1 MNGFSWQS
9 RKWSLLTAIVVMAAV
24 GGLMWW
30 LVGGCETKPEP
41 DPAEKT
47 AAEARDRSYH
57 VMQAMSDQNVIELAF
72 RIACFYHREK
82 RLPASLD
89 ELKKSAAGAVAPLPT
104 STTRGQ
110 ALEYKKT
117 GERTYTLAFTRE
129 RPGGQPETVTIPE
142 EVPAAMP
149 ALDDAALR
157 VWWDLE
163 YYKRMAQE
171 LQGRMNTADTSTR

>member
-1 MNGFSWQS
+1 MKDASWQS
-9 RKWSLLTAIVVMAAV
+9 RKWSLLAAVAVMASL

-30 LVGGCETKPEP
+30 LVGGCETQPG
-41 DPAEKT
+41 PAGKT
-47 AAEARDRSYH
+47 DAEARDRSYRS
-57 VMQAMSDQNVIELAF
+57 MQAMSDQNVIELAF
-72 RIACFYHREK
+72 RIACSYHREK

-89 ELKKSAAGAVAPLPT
+89 ELKKAAAGAPTPLPT
-104 STTRGQ
+104 ATTRGQ
-110 ALEYKKT
+110 PLEYKKT
-117 GERTYTLAFTRE
+117 GERTYTFTFTRE
-129 RPGGQPETVTIPE
+129 RPGGPPETITIPE

-171 LQGRMNTADTSTR
+171 LQGRMNSADTSTR